1 MLPSHEEHISSLFK
15 FEQFLNEVKYQHF
28 WDLHWLQ
35 RSFWTLELPKECLAL
50 SLLPKPIP
58 TYFTGLPSQS
68 WPAWEAWR
76 GVKILADA
84 GRNQLPHCRV
94 THATALCWQ
103 EHRCAGSK
111 PWSGW
116 VIQMSTRAAPEGT
129 YVLGVVHKVVQ
140 PLCPWRDDLRGLC
153 YGCPALW
160 LWTTVPCHGKSF
172 HLSAP
177 RESCPPCLT
186 FLLSFSKPRDALIT
200 NSRIL
205 WFVPKVPEIRADM
218 GSCGGDGIW
227 RLANLKAHFIA
238 YLIPLRGA
246 EVAWILSDLPSL
258 EEKIAFVETNY
269 FWNQFQYLTSHTG
282 TKGQLLQDTQ
292 LHRGLGN
299 CDFIKHWSQPT
310 FMYCQEGCPALWCC
324 PWPQHASHNFPFTS
338 LLCPWPT
345 LCQSRELNQ
354 HRAFQVLCHRRFLLV
369 QFPAPA
375 CSRINT

>member
-218 GSCGGDGIW
+218 GGCGGDGIW
-227 RLANLKAHFIA
+227 RLANLKTHFIA

-246 EVAWILSDLPSL
+246 EVAWILPDLPSL
-258 EEKIAFVETNY
+258 EEEKRLHLLKQIIFETN
-269 FWNQFQYLTSHTG
+269 FN
-282 TKGQLLQDTQ
+282 
-292 LHRGLGN
+292 
-299 CDFIKHWSQPT
+299 
-310 FMYCQEGCPALWCC
+310 
-324 PWPQHASHNFPFTS
+324 TS
-338 LLCPWPT
+338 LLTLELKGSCYRIRSSIGVWVTVILLNTGANLLLCTAKKDVRLSDAVPDPNMHPT
-345 LCQSRELNQ
+345 TSLSPHCYVPDPHCAS
-354 HRAFQVLCHRRFLLV
+354 
-369 QFPAPA
+369 PG
-375 CSRINT
+375 S